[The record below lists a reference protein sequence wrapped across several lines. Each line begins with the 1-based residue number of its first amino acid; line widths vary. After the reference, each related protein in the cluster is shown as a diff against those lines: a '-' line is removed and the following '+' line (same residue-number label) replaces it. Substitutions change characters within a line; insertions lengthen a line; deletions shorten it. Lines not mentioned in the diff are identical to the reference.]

1 MDTKTNWL
9 DRLKLKYA
17 EDRFFYEVFTQEVY
31 KRARDIGQVDTVLD
45 VGALAGEFSFYIY
58 AHAKHIYA
66 IEAEPKRYKELERN
80 VKRFNLSKIKPFHL
94 GISDTNDNVHVRVR
108 MDRGAHF
115 IVKDKAED
123 SVEIKCRTL
132 NTFLGENNIKSV
144 DILKIDIENGED
156 KVFSSPDIDKAL
168 KKVKFIIGEHGNLDL
183 LTAHGFEIEKTNTGW
198 IAKK

>member
-1 MDTKTNWL
+1 MEKTWL
-9 DRLKLKYA
+9 DELKKKYVD
-17 EDRFFYEVFTQEVY
+17 DRFFYEIFTQEVY

-45 VGALAGEFSFYIY
+45 IGALAGEFSFYIY
-58 AHAKHIYA
+58 DHAKQIYT
-66 IEAEPKRYKELERN
+66 IEAEPKGYKELENN
-80 VKRFNLSKIKPFHL
+80 VKEFKLDKIKPFHL
-94 GISDTNDNVHVRVR
+94 ALSDTNDNVHIRIR
-108 MDRGAHF
+108 KERGAHF
-115 IVKDKAED
+115 IVKDQAED

-132 NTFLGENNIKSV
+132 NTFLEENKIKLV

-198 IAKK
+198 IAKKI